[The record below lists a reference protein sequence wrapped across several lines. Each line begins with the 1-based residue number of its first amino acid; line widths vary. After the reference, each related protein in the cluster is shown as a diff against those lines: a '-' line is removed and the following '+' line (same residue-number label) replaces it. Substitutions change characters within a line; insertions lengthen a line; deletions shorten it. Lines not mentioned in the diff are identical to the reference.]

1 MIGRNVLCHSQPQQY
16 SVDDP
21 STTPQKNINRRSQ
34 RLNINFGN
42 QLNLM
47 KLVWSDLSI
56 HGIRTMANSKKR
68 AAPVERDDSA
78 SEPYSDELEVSSP
91 EVLDFGEKGE
101 VLFNSDWQEDGESGE
116 GSDED
121 DLDEGEEELGN
132 GADAEDGNAD
142 ELSSGEEVDGDEEV
156 EEDEDEDMEED
167 DGEDED
173 EKIFRKLSTV
183 SFGALVKAQ
192 DSLQHGTKKRK
203 RETTGDQTEEKLDEL
218 RKRLKEL
225 QNKSEKSRPGMEAG
239 NLKSQQSRRNS
250 HTDISK
256 QRESDEERRSSQYR
270 SSKHTPTS
278 QSSKHAVSRKR
289 PVIDVRKNVARDP
302 RFDAPAVPADR
313 EKIRKNYKFL
323 DDYVDSEI
331 KELKSALK
339 GQKLPGNDQVTQQK
353 RNKKNKKGAKL
364 SPEEIIALK
373 KELTQ
378 KESKRATQMAR
389 DRELEVQKEH
399 KKQERDLVKQGKKP
413 FFLKRSDVKKQ
424 VLVKRFEGMSEGKR
438 EKVMEK
444 KRRKMAA
451 KERRHMPAVRRV

>member
-1 MIGRNVLCHSQPQQY
+1 
-16 SVDDP
+16 
-21 STTPQKNINRRSQ
+21 
-34 RLNINFGN
+34 
-42 QLNLM
+42 
-47 KLVWSDLSI
+47 
-56 HGIRTMANSKKR
+56 MAKSKKR
-68 AAPVERDDSA
+68 VAPIERDDSA

-101 VLFNSDWQEDGESGE
+101 VLFNSDWQEDAESDE

-121 DLDEGEEELGN
+121 DLDKGEEELGN
-132 GADAEDGNAD
+132 AADAVVGKAD
-142 ELSSGEEVDGDEEV
+142 ELESAEV
-156 EEDEDEDMEED
+156 EEDEDEDVEED

-173 EKIFRKLSTV
+173 DKIFKKLSTV

-192 DSLQHGTKKRK
+192 DSLQHGAKKRK
-203 RETTGDQTEEKLDEL
+203 REGTGDETEEKLDEL

-225 QNKSEKSRPGMEAG
+225 QNKSEKSRPGKDAG
-239 NLKSQQSRRNS
+239 NAKSQKSRRNG
-250 HTDISK
+250 HADILK
-256 QRESDEERRSSQYR
+256 QRESDEEHHSSWFR
-270 SSKHTPTS
+270 SSKHAPTS

-339 GQKLPGNDQVTQQK
+339 GQKLPGDDQGPQQK
-353 RNKKNKKGAKL
+353 RGKKNKKGTKL
-364 SPEEIIALK
+364 SPEEIITLK
-373 KELTQ
+373 KELIQ